1 MPIRGKMLAMLMDA
15 HRAGQLKFFNTQ
27 AGLAD
32 KRTFKRFVAP
42 LRRIKWVVYCK
53 EPFAGP
59 RQVMRR
65 ALWGLRPGAAGAA
78 R

>member
-1 MPIRGKMLAMLMDA
+1 MLMDA
-15 HRAGQLKFFNTQ
+15 HADGQLKFFNTH

-32 KRTFKRFVAP
+32 KRTFKRFLAP

-59 RQVMRR
+59 Q
-65 ALWGLRPGAAGAA
+65 AGAA
-78 R
+78 LSVALHPSRCHLEPSACRR